1 MGCQSIAH
9 ATGGVRPVEWEQAE
23 AGGRRRAHRGADRQ
37 EVIRQVLRYVTEH
50 PESFA
55 SLAVC
60 RRALGSE
67 PDGGQVD
74 EATRARLEAR
84 LETVPDD
91 ELEAYYYI
99 IS

>member
-1 MGCQSIAH
+1 MHWDELAH
-9 ATGGVRPVEWEQAE
+9 RP
-23 AGGRRRAHRGADRQ
+23 GRRGRPDRQ
-37 EVIRQVLRYVTEH
+37 AVIEQVMAYVREH
-50 PESFA
+50 PQSFA

-67 PDGGQVD
+67 PGGEVD
-74 EATRARLEAR
+74 PQTRARLEAR
-84 LETVPDD
+84 LQSAPDD

>member
-1 MGCQSIAH
+1 MDEPHEPRASWEHDDPSPPH
-9 ATGGVRPVEWEQAE
+9 ARE
-23 AGGRRRAHRGADRQ
+23 
-37 EVIRQVLRYVTEH
+37 EVIRRVMEYVREH

-60 RRALGSE
+60 RRALGAE
-67 PDGGQVD
+67 PGGAVD
-74 EATRARLEAR
+74 EGTRRRLGAR

-99 IS
+99 VS

>member
-1 MGCQSIAH
+1 MHWDELVDRPGRR
-9 ATGGVRPVEWEQAE
+9 VRPDRKAVIEQ
-23 AGGRRRAHRGADRQ
+23 
-37 EVIRQVLRYVTEH
+37 VMTYVREH
-50 PESFA
+50 PQSFA

-67 PDGGQVD
+67 PEGEVD
-74 EATRARLEAR
+74 QQTRARLEAR
-84 LETVPDD
+84 LQSVSDD